1 MRPQATPN
9 FGLILGLCVLSANC
23 GKPAQPSRGTNISAS
38 ARAPAPDPAPAAA
51 PVFHAAKLE
60 TTAEPKLAALLG
72 SHKLHGTIARLDG
85 DATVARC
92 SDAETCDQP
101 LTPASTF
108 KIPNS
113 LIGLET
119 GVIPDAE
126 YVIPWDGVHRWA
138 EAWNRDHSL
147 RTALR
152 ESAVWYYQELARR
165 VGKERMRD
173 WLARLEYGNMQ
184 MGDVVDRF
192 WLDGPLAVS
201 PLQQVEFLRRLVRA
215 QLPVSERSRAIVLD
229 ITKRGELDG
238 KPFHGKTGWIRP
250 GEPTEV
256 GWFVGWVE
264 DPVRPRYVAVALTL
278 LKAPFGRACA
288 SKSTALSSGVV
299 CEPSGGANQNRF
311 GPPGPVPKG
320 VDMMTIRQAVAE
332 EALRLSF
339 D

>member
-1 MRPQATPN
+1 VQLKAVGEPR
-9 FGLILGLCVLSANC
+9 L
-23 GKPAQPSRGTNISAS
+23 
-38 ARAPAPDPAPAAA
+38 
-51 PVFHAAKLE
+51 
-60 TTAEPKLAALLG
+60 AELLR
-72 SHKLHGTIARLDG
+72 SHQLQGTIVRLDG
-85 DATVARC
+85 DASSARC
-92 SDAETCDQP
+92 SERETCETQ

-108 KIPNS
+108 KIPNA

-126 YVIPWDGVHRWA
+126 FVLPWDGVKRWA
-138 EAWNRDHSL
+138 EAWNHDHSL

-152 ESAVWYYQELARR
+152 DSAVWYYQELARR
-165 VGKERMRD
+165 VGKERMRE
-173 WLARLEYGNMQ
+173 WITRLEYGNMQ
-184 MGDVVDRF
+184 MGEVVDRF
-192 WLDGPLAVS
+192 WLDGPLAIS

-215 QLPVSERSRAIVLD
+215 QLPVSERTRGIVLD

-238 KPFHGKTGWIRP
+238 KPLHGKTGWTRP

-264 DPVRPRYVAVALTL
+264 DPIRARYVAVAL
-278 LKAPFGRACA
+278 
-288 SKSTALSSGVV
+288 
-299 CEPSGGANQNRF
+299 
-311 GPPGPVPKG
+311 GPVPKG

>member
-1 MRPQATPN
+1 MRTTLASK
-9 FGLILGLCVLSANC
+9 LGFMLCLGCSWVAGCEKPRPAHETSKLAARTSA
-23 GKPAQPSRGTNISAS
+23 
-38 ARAPAPDPAPAAA
+38 APAAPAEAA
-51 PVFHAAKLE
+51 PSALHAMQLR
-60 TTAEPKLAALLG
+60 AEVEPRLAAILRGHQLQ
-72 SHKLHGTIARLDG
+72 GTIALLER
-85 DATVARC
+85 DAAAARC
-92 SDAETCDQP
+92 SDPEACSLP

-126 YVIPWDGVHRWA
+126 YVIPWDGVNRWA
-138 EAWNRDHSL
+138 KAWNHDHSL

-152 ESAVWYYQELARR
+152 DSVVWYYQELARR
-165 VGKERMRD
+165 VGKDRMRD

-184 MGDVVDRF
+184 MGDAVDRF
-192 WLDGPLAVS
+192 WLDGPLTIS

-215 QLPVSERSRAIVLD
+215 QLPISERSRGIVLD

-238 KPFHGKTGWIRP
+238 KPLHGKTGWARP
-250 GEPTEV
+250 GEPTEI

-264 DPVRPRYVAVALTL
+264 DASRPRYVAVAL
-278 LKAPFGRACA
+278 
-288 SKSTALSSGVV
+288 
-299 CEPSGGANQNRF
+299 
-311 GPPGPVPKG
+311 GPVPKG

-332 EALRLSF
+332 EALRLTF